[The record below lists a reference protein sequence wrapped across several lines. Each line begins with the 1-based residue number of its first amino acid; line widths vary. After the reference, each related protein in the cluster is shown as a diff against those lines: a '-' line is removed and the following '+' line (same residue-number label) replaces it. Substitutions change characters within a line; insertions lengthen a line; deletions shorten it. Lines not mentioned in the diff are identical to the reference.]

1 MASEIWFHSIGAI
14 NNIYRVYSSLVE
26 SVMTQ
31 EQDKFQKVQ
40 TKIEKTINPFISL
53 KIPIPDNVDEDA
65 FMSLEKDPEF
75 LEWIKKQIEFWLN
88 QRKGQNQ
95 S

>member
-1 MASEIWFHSIGAI
+1 
-14 NNIYRVYSSLVE
+14 
-26 SVMTQ
+26 MTQ